1 MSGLDHRQ
9 DEVEGNIKSYE
20 AQLEAF
26 KETLDHHKFLL
37 VGQFSKLSDLVGSRD
52 NEDIFVQQQS
62 PVPVNISSSE
72 EQADDNKED
81 HAMVSGHSTT

>member
-1 MSGLDHRQ
+1 MSGLDHHQ
-9 DEVEGNIKSYE
+9 DELEGNIKSYE

-26 KETLDHHKFLL
+26 KETLYHHKFLL

-81 HAMVSGHSTT
+81 HAMVSGHGTT